1 MFVYKNSVRFFL
13 FCALS
18 ALTFAACMPTMV
30 VRTEFND
37 SINRYNKFLSSQSFD
52 GASFFASESIAKE
65 YSARVKAAK
74 NIKVVDNR
82 IARVQYSEENGTAQV
97 EVEMDYYSFSSYK
110 MKTLV
115 DIQKWAYV
123 TEGGF
128 KHWRLMSPLPEFP

>member
-1 MFVYKNSVRFFL
+1 M
-13 FCALS
+13 
-18 ALTFAACMPTMV
+18 AA
-30 VRTEFND
+30 RTEFDD

-65 YSARVKAAK
+65 YSARAKAAK
-74 NIKVVDNR
+74 KIKIVDNR
-82 IARVQYSEENGTAQV
+82 ITRVQYDDQNATAQV
-97 EVEMDYYSFSSYK
+97 EVEMDYYSLSSYK

-128 KHWRLMSPLPEFP
+128 KHWRIMSLLPEFP